1 MSDRLRVFVSEDS
14 SLVRDGLRAMINAQ
28 PDMLVIGEAAD
39 GLSTCEQVLDLAPDV
54 VLMDVSLPKL
64 NGAEATRRLKRSR
77 PDIRVVALTFHG
89 DRTYARQLL
98 EAGAVGYLLKRG
110 VPEEVIRAI
119 RIVAGGGTYVDPE
132 VADSP
137 VVIKRAAPGTDAA
150 GAGERGPQELSAR
163 EEQILRLVARGY
175 TNKLISAQLD
185 LAMETVET
193 TRAAALKK
201 LGLDSRAEIV
211 RYAMEQGW
219 L

>member
-1 MSDRLRVFVSEDS
+1 MTDRVRVFVSEDN
-14 SLVRDGLRAMINAQ
+14 SLVRDGLKAMINAQ
-28 PDMLVIGEAAD
+28 PDMQVIGEAAD

-64 NGAEATRRLKRSR
+64 NGAEATRRLKGAR

-89 DRTYARQLL
+89 DKTYARQLL

-132 VADSP
+132 VADTPVKIKSP
-137 VVIKRAAPGTDAA
+137 ARDLA
-150 GAGERGPQELSAR
+150 GAGELRPQELSGR
-163 EEQILRLVARGY
+163 EQQILRLVACGY

-185 LAMETVET
+185 LAMKTVET
-193 TRAAALKK
+193 TRASALKK
-201 LGLDSRAEIV
+201 LGLGSRAEIV
-211 RYAMEQGW
+211 RYALEQGW